1 MSRPGV
7 LSVKGLSGSIL
18 QEQKNVDG
26 VMLSKSTTSVP
37 VADQISPLEEL
48 ELLELPQNLAVLF
61 LRRG

>member
-7 LSVKGLSGSIL
+7 LSVKGLSGSIP

-48 ELLELPQNLAVLF
+48 ELLELLQNLAVLF

>member
-7 LSVKGLSGSIL
+7 LSVKGRSGSIL
-18 QEQKNVDG
+18 QEQKSVDG
-26 VMLSKSTTSVP
+26 AMPSKSTTSVL
-37 VADQISPLEEL
+37 VADQISHLEEL